1 MIGPHV
7 HMNKY
12 VNIYGSDKIRCE
24 KEFVGFD
31 LNDSIYNV
39 YDDEDHHGDDE
50 PKINGSRLK
59 KREKRGAR
67 V

>member
-31 LNDSIYNV
+31 LNDSI
-39 YDDEDHHGDDE
+39 
-50 PKINGSRLK
+50 
-59 KREKRGAR
+59 
-67 V
+67 